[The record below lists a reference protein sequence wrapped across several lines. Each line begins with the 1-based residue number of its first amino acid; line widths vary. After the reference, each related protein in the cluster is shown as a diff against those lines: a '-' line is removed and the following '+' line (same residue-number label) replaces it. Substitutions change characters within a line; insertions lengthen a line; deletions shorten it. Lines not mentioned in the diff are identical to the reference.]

1 MITAESVIAKAVV
14 AVVGKL
20 AGSLTGMAVSRRR
33 KACRYLVKLYYAM
46 QALEETTAR
55 TLHAVDK
62 ETVGGTASKLIRAL
76 ATEQVAIEHASNAFI
91 DLAQDLQRGLSML
104 DPALNQ
110 MCQVIYRSKG
120 DFLSCMSFGLAPQFI
135 DGKPKVELWL
145 PNERLLSTDFE
156 QAYGESTAAVA
167 AGTRF
172 YWPDGVFDYFTDCEE
187 VEVTPGSDEAAER
200 VMAYVREHHGT
211 ISAAKERLRELLKA
225 SFTVEELL
233 FHADETPR

>member
-14 AVVGKL
+14 SVVGKL
-20 AGSLTGMAVSRRR
+20 AGSLTGMAVSKRR

-55 TLHAVDK
+55 TLDAINRGG
-62 ETVGGTASKLIRAL
+62 GGTASKLIRAL
-76 ATEQVAIEHASNAFI
+76 ASEQIAVEHASNAFI

-120 DFLSCMSFGLAPQFI
+120 DFLSCMSFALEPQFI

-156 QAYGESTAAVA
+156 QAYGSSTAAVA

-172 YWPDGVFDYFTDCEE
+172 YWPDGVFDYFNDCEE
-187 VEVTPGSDEAAER
+187 IEVTLGSDEAAER
-200 VMAYVREHHGT
+200 VVAYVRQHHGT
-211 ISAAKERLRELLKA
+211 IAVAKNDSA
-225 SFTVEELL
+225 SC
-233 FHADETPR
+233 